1 MASMDTQCDYTKGS
15 NGKEWKNA
23 ANVLLGDMLLMTVIK
38 TVPHIKKQ
46 KDTCTPVLTEALF
59 TIATTWK
66 QPKHPLRDEW
76 IHIPIFHT
84 KQNTGILLS
93 HQKNEILPFVATW
106 MDPEIII
113 VRLSY

>member
-1 MASMDTQCDYTKGS
+1 MI
-15 NGKEWKNA
+15 
-23 ANVLLGDMLLMTVIK
+23 VIK

-76 IHIPIFHT
+76 IHMPIFHT

-93 HQKNEILPFVATW
+93 HQRNSAICSN
-106 MDPEIII
+106 MDGHRDYHTEIII
-113 VRLSY
+113 LNLLY

>member
-46 KDTCTPVLTEALF
+46 IQCELIQCDK
-59 TIATTWK
+59 
-66 QPKHPLRDEW
+66 
-76 IHIPIFHT
+76 
-84 KQNTGILLS
+84 
-93 HQKNEILPFVATW
+93 KNCKF
-106 MDPEIII
+106 
-113 VRLSY
+113 